1 MSDVLQQK
9 FSIDESDH
17 TKFIVK
23 IQKNI
28 PANGELY
35 YTVAWLGKDLLIGTN
50 NKIRHR
56 NTTTGKQDRTYIKG
70 SVQCVRSVGNCD
82 VALLIDNDNDDREV
96 KVSFDRSSLGS
107 STTTLCEV
115 EQKTNNLSHIS
126 VSDQHIAVCDN
137 KAKGVI
143 IFGVDGT
150 RIMSVGLG
158 ELTRPWGVSLLD
170 DLTVLVTDYSTNNG
184 SLYKYRLEPDRKPA
198 WQCKNLV
205 SPTGICVDRDG
216 YIYVASNAGKRI
228 YLISPQG
235 KEKQHFTACTFSKI
249 KAFKIYR
256 YIFVNRDLDISDEVN
271 LPNCAHL
278 PNRPF
283 LELFWNQNRKICLL
297 IISCYC

>member
-1 MSDVLQQK
+1 MFQHKLSVDK
-9 FSIDESDH
+9 SDH
-17 TKFIVK
+17 TKCKVEIRENVPAYG
-23 IQKNI
+23 KN
-28 PANGELY
+28 Y
-35 YTVAWLGKDLLIGTN
+35 YTIAWLGKELLIGTN
-50 NKIRHR
+50 NALLQH
-56 NTTTGKQDRTYIKG
+56 NMSTGKQDRTYIKG
-70 SVQCVRSVGNCD
+70 SVHCVRSVRNCD
-82 VALLIDNDNDDREV
+82 VALLLDNVNNDREV
-96 KVSFDRSSLGS
+96 RVSFDRSSLGS

-126 VSDQHIAVCDN
+126 VSDQHVAVCDN

-143 IFGVDGT
+143 IFGLDGT

-249 KAFKIYR
+249 KAFKIYH
-256 YIFVNRDLDISDEVN
+256 YIFVNRELDFDEVN
-271 LPNCAHL
+271 LPNCVHL

-297 IISCYC
+297 IISCYL